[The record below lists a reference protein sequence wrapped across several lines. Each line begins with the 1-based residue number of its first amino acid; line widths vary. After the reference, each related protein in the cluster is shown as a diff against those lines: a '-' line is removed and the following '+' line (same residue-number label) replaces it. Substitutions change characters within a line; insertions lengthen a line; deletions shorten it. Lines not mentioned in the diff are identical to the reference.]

1 MALKDA
7 FVNIASAQAGKIASG
22 FVGGVVSGIFGSN
35 RPKVGGKTG
44 TGATESK
51 FSTKMLMYPSNV
63 AEDDMQGHYIM
74 FSARVADPGKLAKEK
89 EKAAFAALAPQV
101 ASGEIVAGLSGETKA
116 NLLSAARK
124 PGKSLSAKRVA
135 SSRVASTI
143 SLYMPP
149 MVQVAYANKYG
160 EQEIGYLA
168 AVGEAMIGKVGE
180 FINETSLNQM
190 TSVDGFMTIGKNIL
204 SKAGDVLKTTG
215 STALAGAREMGIK
228 MVDGI
233 APGARALISL
243 SAGRVKTPH
252 MELMFEG
259 VARRTFTY
267 AFVFIP
273 KSRQE
278 SETVKEIIDTFKKH
292 MTPNFSG
299 SEDSK
304 AMGLADKYLGT
315 DGNSEVTATQQFRS
329 MNIPDT
335 FQINYMYR
343 TVENQYINKISECY
357 LQQMD
362 VQFGGDKFSAHDAAD
377 RPFTPGAPPSRITCN
392 LTFQEINIIDRD
404 MIEAGY

>member
-44 TGATESK
+44 GGASQSK
-51 FSTKMLMYPSNV
+51 FSTKMLMYPTDV

-74 FSARVADPGKLAKEK
+74 FSARTNDPGKLTKPAVEIDDDV
-89 EKAAFAALAPQV
+89 PQGDI
-101 ASGEIVAGLSGETKA
+101 SGLSGESKA
-116 NLLSAARK
+116 NLLNAARK
-124 PGKSLSAKRVA
+124 PGKSLSAKRMA

-190 TSVDGFMTIGKNIL
+190 TSVDGFMTIGKNLI
-204 SKAGDVLKTTG
+204 SKSGEVLKTTG

-278 SETVKEIIDTFKKH
+278 SENVKEIIDTFKKH

-299 SEDSK
+299 TKDSK
-304 AMGLADKYLGT
+304 VVEILGKNA
-315 DGNSEVTATQQFRS
+315 NSEVTATQQFRS

-362 VQFGGDKFSAHDAAD
+362 VQFGGDKFSAHDASPD
-377 RPFTPGAPPSRITCN
+377 GTPGAPPSRVTCN

>member
-22 FVGGVVSGIFGSN
+22 FVGGIVGGIFGSN
-35 RPKVGGKTG
+35 RPKVRGKTG
-44 TGATESK
+44 TGPTQSK
-51 FSTKMLMYPSNV
+51 FSTKMLMYPSDV
-63 AEDDMQGHYIM
+63 AEDEMQGHYIM
-74 FSARVADPGKLAKEK
+74 FSARTNDPGKLTKPAVGIDDDV
-89 EKAAFAALAPQV
+89 PQGDI
-101 ASGEIVAGLSGETKA
+101 SGLSGETKA
-116 NLLSAARK
+116 KLLSAARK
-124 PGKSLSAKRVA
+124 PGKSLTAKKMA

-168 AVGEAMIGKVGE
+168 AAGGALI
-180 FINETSLNQM
+180 
-190 TSVDGFMTIGKNIL
+190 
-204 SKAGDVLKTTG
+204 GDVSKFIDQNSLAQLTG
-215 STALAGAREMGIK
+215 SFDGAATVMKNFGVAALNSVKKSGSSALAGARETAIKGI
-228 MVDGI
+228 DSI

-278 SETVKEIIDTFKKH
+278 SETIKEIIDTFKKH

-299 SEDSK
+299 NEDSAIFGK
-304 AMGLADKYLGT
+304 KLQRD
-315 DGNSEVTATQQFRS
+315 SVTSTQQFRS
-329 MNIPDT
+329 MDIPDT

-362 VQFGGDKFSAHDAAD
+362 VQFGGDKFSAHDASSAG
-377 RPFTPGAPPSRITCN
+377 TPGAPPSRVTCN

>member
-22 FVGGVVSGIFGSN
+22 FVGGIVGGIFGSN
-35 RPKVGGKTG
+35 RPKVRGKTG
-44 TGATESK
+44 TGPTQSK
-51 FSTKMLMYPSNV
+51 FSTKMLMYPSDV
-63 AEDDMQGHYIM
+63 AEDEMQGHYIM
-74 FSARVADPGKLAKEK
+74 FSARTNDPGKLTKPAVGIDDDV
-89 EKAAFAALAPQV
+89 PQGDI
-101 ASGEIVAGLSGETKA
+101 SGLSGETKA
-116 NLLSAARK
+116 KLLSAARK
-124 PGKSLSAKRVA
+124 PGKSLTAKKMA

-168 AVGEAMIGKVGE
+168 AAGGALIGDVSK
-180 FINETSLNQM
+180 FINQNSLAQ
-190 TSVDGFMTIGKNIL
+190 L
-204 SKAGDVLKTTG
+204 TG
-215 STALAGAREMGIK
+215 SMDGAATVMKNFGVAALNSVKKSGSSALAGARETAIKGI
-228 MVDGI
+228 DSI

-278 SETVKEIIDTFKKH
+278 SETIKEIIDTFKKH

-299 SEDSK
+299 KEDSTEMFGINQK
-304 AMGLADKYLGT
+304 
-315 DGNSEVTATQQFRS
+315 VTSTQQFRS
-329 MNIPDT
+329 MDIPDT

-362 VQFGGDKFSAHDAAD
+362 VQFGGDKFSAHDASSAG
-377 RPFTPGAPPSRITCN
+377 TPGAPPSRVTCN

>member
-22 FVGGVVSGIFGSN
+22 FVGGIVGGIFGSN
-35 RPKVGGKTG
+35 RPKVRGKTG
-44 TGATESK
+44 TGPTQSK
-51 FSTKMLMYPSNV
+51 FSTKMLMYPSDV
-63 AEDDMQGHYIM
+63 AEDEMQGHYIM
-74 FSARVADPGKLAKEK
+74 FSARVADPGKLAKDK
-89 EKAAFAALAPQV
+89 TKANAFAALAPNADV
-101 ASGEIVAGLSGETKA
+101 DIEGEFEGDISGLSGETKA
-116 NLLSAARK
+116 KLLSAARK
-124 PGKSLSAKRVA
+124 PGKSLTAKKMA

-168 AVGEAMIGKVGE
+168 AAGGALIGDVSK
-180 FINETSLNQM
+180 FINQNSLAQ
-190 TSVDGFMTIGKNIL
+190 L
-204 SKAGDVLKTTG
+204 TG
-215 STALAGAREMGIK
+215 SMDGAATVMKNFGVAALNSVKKSGSSALAGARETAIKGI
-228 MVDGI
+228 DSI

-278 SETVKEIIDTFKKH
+278 SETIKEIIDTFKKH

-299 SEDSK
+299 KEDSTEMFGINQK
-304 AMGLADKYLGT
+304 
-315 DGNSEVTATQQFRS
+315 VTSTQQFRS
-329 MNIPDT
+329 MDIPDT

-362 VQFGGDKFSAHDAAD
+362 VQFGGDKFSAHDASSAG
-377 RPFTPGAPPSRITCN
+377 TPGAPPSRVTCN

>member
-22 FVGGVVSGIFGSN
+22 FVGGIVGGIFGSN
-35 RPKVGGKTG
+35 RPKVRGKTG
-44 TGATESK
+44 TGPTQSK
-51 FSTKMLMYPSNV
+51 FSTKMLMYPSDV
-63 AEDDMQGHYIM
+63 AEDEMQGHYIM
-74 FSARVADPGKLAKEK
+74 FSARTNDPGKLTKPAVGIDDDV
-89 EKAAFAALAPQV
+89 PQGDI
-101 ASGEIVAGLSGETKA
+101 SGLSGETKA
-116 NLLSAARK
+116 KLLSAARK
-124 PGKSLSAKRVA
+124 PGKSLTAKKMA

-168 AVGEAMIGKVGE
+168 AAGGALIGDVSK
-180 FINETSLNQM
+180 FINQNSLAQ
-190 TSVDGFMTIGKNIL
+190 L
-204 SKAGDVLKTTG
+204 TG
-215 STALAGAREMGIK
+215 SFDGAATVMKNFGVAALNSVKKSGSSALAGARETAIKGI
-228 MVDGI
+228 DSI

-278 SETVKEIIDTFKKH
+278 SETIKEIIDTFKKH
-292 MTPNFSG
+292 MTPNFSFN
-299 SEDSK
+299 EDSAIFGK
-304 AMGLADKYLGT
+304 KLQKD
-315 DGNSEVTATQQFRS
+315 SVTSTQQFRS
-329 MNIPDT
+329 MDIPDT

-362 VQFGGDKFSAHDAAD
+362 VQFGGDKFSAHDASSAG
-377 RPFTPGAPPSRITCN
+377 TPGAPPSRVTCN